1 MKSILFVCSANKDR
15 SKTAED
21 YFSER
26 YPDVRFDS
34 AGTNKS
40 ICLQLGTSYIQQ
52 KQLDCADIIYVMEQ
66 KHLKA
71 IGNTFSKSY
80 FNKIRVLHI
89 KDVYKYGSK
98 ELIAILISKIPNP
111 RESRI

>member
-1 MKSILFVCSANKDR
+1 MKNILFICSANKDR

-26 YPDVRFDS
+26 HSKLQFDS
-34 AGTNKS
+34 AGTNRK
-40 ICLQLGTSYIQQ
+40 ICHQLGSNYIT
-52 KQLDCADIIYVMEQ
+52 KEQLDWADAIFVMEQ

-71 IGNTFSKSY
+71 IDDIYSNKY

-89 KDVYKYGSK
+89 KDIYKYGAE
-98 ELIAILISKIPNP
+98 ELISELKLKVIL
-111 RESRI
+111 